1 MMLKSPSRSQMPLT
15 ERLSMQVIRREL
27 DARTIGQRIHI
38 FDEVE
43 STNEKLRDL
52 AHLGASD
59 GTVVLAESQR
69 RGRGRLGRPWFSPP
83 NVNLYAS
90 VLLEGELR
98 LEDMGPVSFI
108 GSLATS
114 DAIKDLGLA
123 PTIKWPNDVLLGRQ
137 KVAGALIEWVPRER
151 AADCALIGVGVNL
164 NVDLAV
170 LREAL
175 GPEAAYATSVAAAL
189 GRPVD
194 RSRFAASFLNH
205 LDRWWGRY
213 RLTGVQ
219 PLVRAWQDRDIL
231 TGRRVE
237 LRGAGGSI
245 EGRALGID
253 GGGRLIVRTAAGD
266 RHVVLTEDIRVLD

>member
-1 MMLKSPSRSQMPLT
+1 MTSVSRSQMPLT
-15 ERLSMQVIRREL
+15 ERFSMQVIHRDL
-27 DARTIGQRIHI
+27 DAQIVGQHIHI

-43 STNEKLRDL
+43 STNAMLRDL
-52 AHLGASD
+52 ARLGASD

-83 NVNLYAS
+83 NVNFYAS

-123 PTIKWPNDVLLGRQ
+123 PAIKWPNDVLLDRQ
-137 KVAGALIEWVPRER
+137 KVAGALLEWVPRELVP
-151 AADCALIGVGVNL
+151 DCAVIGVGVNL
-164 NVDLAV
+164 NVDLAM

-175 GPEAAYATSVAAAL
+175 GPEAAFATSVAAAL
-189 GRPVD
+189 GRPID

-205 LDRWWGRY
+205 LDRWWRRY
-213 RLTGVQ
+213 RLAGAR

-253 GGGRLIVRTAAGD
+253 DGGRLIVRTAAGD
-266 RHVVLTEDIRVLD
+266 RHMVLTEDVRVLD

>member
-1 MMLKSPSRSQMPLT
+1 MTSVSPSQMPLT
-15 ERLSMQVIRREL
+15 ERFSMQMIHRDL
-27 DARTIGQRIHI
+27 DARIVGQHIHI

-43 STNEKLRDL
+43 STNAMLRDL
-52 AHLGASD
+52 ARLGASD

-69 RGRGRLGRPWFSPP
+69 KGRGRLGRPWFSPP
-83 NVNLYAS
+83 NVNFYAS

-123 PTIKWPNDVLLGRQ
+123 PAIKWPNDVLLGRQ
-137 KVAGALIEWVPRER
+137 KVAGALLEWVPRELVP
-151 AADCALIGVGVNL
+151 DCAVIGVGVNL

-205 LDRWWGRY
+205 LDRWWQRY
-213 RLTGVQ
+213 RLLGAR

-253 GGGRLIVRTAAGD
+253 DGGRLIVRTAAGD
-266 RHVVLTEDIRVLD
+266 RHVVLTEDVRVLD

>member
-1 MMLKSPSRSQMPLT
+1 MTSVNRSQMPLT
-15 ERLSMQVIRREL
+15 ERFSMQVIHREL
-27 DARTIGQRIHI
+27 DARIVGQHIHI
-38 FDEVE
+38 VDEVD
-43 STNEKLRDL
+43 STNEMLRDL
-52 AHLGASD
+52 ACLGASD

-69 RGRGRLGRPWFSPP
+69 KGRGRLGRPWFSPP
-83 NVNLYAS
+83 NVNFYAS

-108 GSLATS
+108 GSLATT

-123 PTIKWPNDVLLGRQ
+123 PAIKWPNDVLLGRQ
-137 KVAGALIEWVPRER
+137 KVAGALLEWVPRER
-151 AADCALIGVGVNL
+151 VPDCAVIGVGVNL
-164 NVDLAV
+164 NVDLAM

-175 GPEAAYATSVAAAL
+175 GPEAVYATSVAAAL

-205 LDRWWGRY
+205 LDRWWRRY
-213 RLTGVQ
+213 RLEGTR

-237 LRGAGGSI
+237 LRGAGGPI
-245 EGRALGID
+245 QGRALGID
-253 GGGRLIVRTAAGD
+253 DGGRLLVRTAAGD
-266 RHVVLTEDIRVLD
+266 RHVVLTEDVRVLD

>member
-1 MMLKSPSRSQMPLT
+1 MTSVSHSQMPLT
-15 ERLSMQVIRREL
+15 ERFSMQVIHRDL
-27 DARTIGQRIHI
+27 DARIVGQHIHI

-43 STNEKLRDL
+43 STNAMLRDL
-52 AHLGASD
+52 ARLGASD

-83 NVNLYAS
+83 NVNFYAS

-123 PTIKWPNDVLLGRQ
+123 PAIKWPNDVLLDRQ
-137 KVAGALIEWVPRER
+137 KVAGALLEWVPRELVP
-151 AADCALIGVGVNL
+151 DCAVIGVGVNL
-164 NVDLAV
+164 NVDLAM

-175 GPEAAYATSVAAAL
+175 GPEAAFATSVAAAL
-189 GRPVD
+189 GRPID

-205 LDRWWGRY
+205 LDRWWRRY
-213 RLTGVQ
+213 RLAGAR

-237 LRGAGGSI
+237 LRGAGRSI

-253 GGGRLIVRTAAGD
+253 DGGRLIVRTAAGD
-266 RHVVLTEDIRVLD
+266 RHMVLTEDVRVLD

>member
-1 MMLKSPSRSQMPLT
+1 MTSVSHSQMPLT
-15 ERLSMQVIRREL
+15 ERFSMQVIHRDL
-27 DARTIGQRIHI
+27 DARIVGQHIHI

-43 STNEKLRDL
+43 STNAMLRDL
-52 AHLGASD
+52 ARLGASD

-83 NVNLYAS
+83 NVNFYAS

-123 PTIKWPNDVLLGRQ
+123 PAIKWPNDVLLDRQ
-137 KVAGALIEWVPRER
+137 KVAGALLEWVPRELVP
-151 AADCALIGVGVNL
+151 DCAVIGVGVNL
-164 NVDLAV
+164 NVDLAM

-175 GPEAAYATSVAAAL
+175 GPEAAFATSVAAAL
-189 GRPVD
+189 GRPID

-205 LDRWWGRY
+205 LDRWWRRY
-213 RLTGVQ
+213 RLAGAR

-253 GGGRLIVRTAAGD
+253 DGGRLIVRTAAGD
-266 RHVVLTEDIRVLD
+266 RHMVLTEDVRVLD

>member
-1 MMLKSPSRSQMPLT
+1 MTSVSRSQMPLT
-15 ERLSMQVIRREL
+15 ERFSMQVIHRDL
-27 DARTIGQRIHI
+27 DARIVGQHIHI

-43 STNEKLRDL
+43 STNAMLRDL
-52 AHLGASD
+52 ARLGASD

-83 NVNLYAS
+83 NVNFYAS

-123 PTIKWPNDVLLGRQ
+123 PAIKWPNDVLLDRQ
-137 KVAGALIEWVPRER
+137 KVAGALLEWVPRELVP
-151 AADCALIGVGVNL
+151 DCAVIGVGVNL
-164 NVDLAV
+164 NVDLAM

-175 GPEAAYATSVAAAL
+175 GPEAAFATSVAAAL
-189 GRPVD
+189 GRPID

-205 LDRWWGRY
+205 LDRWWRRY
-213 RLTGVQ
+213 RLAGAR

-253 GGGRLIVRTAAGD
+253 DGGRLIVRTAAGD
-266 RHVVLTEDIRVLD
+266 RHMVLTEDVRVLD

>member
-1 MMLKSPSRSQMPLT
+1 MTSVSRSQMPLT
-15 ERLSMQVIRREL
+15 ERFSMQLIHRDL
-27 DARTIGQRIHI
+27 DARIVGQHIHI

-43 STNEKLRDL
+43 STNAMLRDL
-52 AHLGASD
+52 ARLGASD

-83 NVNLYAS
+83 NVNFYAS

-123 PTIKWPNDVLLGRQ
+123 PAIKWPNDVLLDRQ
-137 KVAGALIEWVPRER
+137 KVAGALLEWVPRELVP
-151 AADCALIGVGVNL
+151 DCAVIGVGVNL
-164 NVDLAV
+164 NVDLAR

-175 GPEAAYATSVAAAL
+175 GPEAAFATSVAAAL
-189 GRPVD
+189 GRPID

-205 LDRWWGRY
+205 LDRWWRRY
-213 RLTGVQ
+213 RLAGAR

-237 LRGAGGSI
+237 LRGAGRSI

-253 GGGRLIVRTAAGD
+253 DGGRLIVRTAAGD
-266 RHVVLTEDIRVLD
+266 RHMVLTEDVRVLD

>member
-1 MMLKSPSRSQMPLT
+1 MTSVSRSQMPLT
-15 ERLSMQVIRREL
+15 ERFSMQVIHRDL
-27 DARTIGQRIHI
+27 DAQIVGQHIHI

-43 STNEKLRDL
+43 STNAMLRDL
-52 AHLGASD
+52 ARLGASD

-83 NVNLYAS
+83 NVNFYAS

-123 PTIKWPNDVLLGRQ
+123 PAIKWPNDVLLDRQ
-137 KVAGALIEWVPRER
+137 KVAGALLEWVPRELVP
-151 AADCALIGVGVNL
+151 DCAVIGVGVNL
-164 NVDLAV
+164 NVDLAL

-175 GPEAAYATSVAAAL
+175 GPEAAFATSVAAAL
-189 GRPVD
+189 GRPID

-205 LDRWWGRY
+205 LDRWWRRY
-213 RLTGVQ
+213 RLAGAR

-253 GGGRLIVRTAAGD
+253 DGGRLIVRTAAGD
-266 RHVVLTEDIRVLD
+266 RHMVLTEDVRVLD

>member
-1 MMLKSPSRSQMPLT
+1 MTSSSRSLT
-15 ERLSMQVIRREL
+15 PVAERFSMQVIHREL
-27 DARTIGQRIHI
+27 DARIVGQHIHI

-43 STNEKLRDL
+43 STNEMLRDL
-52 AHLGASD
+52 ARLGASD

-69 RGRGRLGRPWFSPP
+69 NGRGRLGRPWFSPP
-83 NVNLYAS
+83 NVNFYAS

-108 GSLATS
+108 GSLAIS

-123 PTIKWPNDVLLGRQ
+123 PAIKWPNDVLLGRQ
-137 KVAGALIEWVPRER
+137 KVAGALLEWVPRELVP
-151 AADCALIGVGVNL
+151 DCALIGVGVNL

-175 GPEAAYATSVAAAL
+175 GPQAAYATSVAAAL

-205 LDRWWGRY
+205 LDRWWRRY
-213 RLTGVQ
+213 RLDGAW
-219 PLVRAWQDRDIL
+219 PLVRAWQDRDVL

-237 LRGAGGSI
+237 LRGACGSI

-253 GGGRLIVRTAAGD
+253 DGGRLIVRDAAGD
-266 RHVVLTEDIRVLD
+266 RHVVHAEDVRALE

>member
-1 MMLKSPSRSQMPLT
+1 MTSVSRSQMPLT
-15 ERLSMQVIRREL
+15 ERFSMQVIHRDL
-27 DARTIGQRIHI
+27 DARIVGQHIHI

-43 STNEKLRDL
+43 STNAMLRDL
-52 AHLGASD
+52 ARLGASD

-83 NVNLYAS
+83 NVNFYAS

-123 PTIKWPNDVLLGRQ
+123 PAIKWPNDVLLDRQ
-137 KVAGALIEWVPRER
+137 KVAGALLEWVPRELVP
-151 AADCALIGVGVNL
+151 DCAVIGVGVNL
-164 NVDLAV
+164 NVDLAR

-175 GPEAAYATSVAAAL
+175 GPEAAFATSVAAAL
-189 GRPVD
+189 GRPID

-205 LDRWWGRY
+205 LDRWWRRY
-213 RLTGVQ
+213 RLAGAR

-253 GGGRLIVRTAAGD
+253 DGGRLIVRTAAGD
-266 RHVVLTEDIRVLD
+266 RHMVLTEDVRVLD